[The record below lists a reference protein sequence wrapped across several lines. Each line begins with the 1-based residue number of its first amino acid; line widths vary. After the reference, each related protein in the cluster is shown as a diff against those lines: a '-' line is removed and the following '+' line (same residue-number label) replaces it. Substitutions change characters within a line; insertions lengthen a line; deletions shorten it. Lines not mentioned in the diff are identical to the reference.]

1 MLISLLNSEID
12 EQTFLNYYNAKII
25 YKRLPKR
32 IYGFLLKYRD
42 VCLVVI
48 NRNLSKE
55 NKKRAILHEF
65 AHLELC
71 HLDKCILEFSIENIE
86 DEADMYIENILN
98 YIDEI
103 NEEIKKL
110 NLIETC

>member
-12 EQTFLNYYNAKII
+12 EQAFLNYYNAKII

-86 DEADMYIENILN
+86 DEADRYIKFLLE
-98 YIDEI
+98 EI
-103 NEEIKKL
+103 NYD
-110 NLIETC
+110 

>member
-12 EQTFLNYYNAKII
+12 EQGYLNYYNAKII
-25 YKRLPKR
+25 YKRLPRR

-48 NRNLSKE
+48 NWNLSKE

-71 HLDKCILEFSIENIE
+71 HLDKCVLEFSIENIE
-86 DEADMYIENILN
+86 DEADRY
-98 YIDEI
+98 
-103 NEEIKKL
+103 IKKFIIRGDEFERSRRK
-110 NLIETC
+110 NKNT